1 MPRWLDPDIETLS
14 RPPSAETVDVL
25 VELLAEIDAAA
36 EADDFYDRVC
46 EGLCRLTSMERAGL
60 FLYDRTLRIVL
71 AVGSAG
77 VDPDLLE
84 GVEGTLEETPVAQRA
99 LADDRVV
106 EASEASEA

>member
-1 MPRWLDPDIETLS
+1 MRWLDQGIGTLS
-14 RPPSAETVDVL
+14 PAPSAETVDVL

-36 EADDFYDRVC
+36 EGDDFYDRVC

-60 FLYDRTLRIVL
+60 FLYDRTLRTVR

-84 GVEGTLEETPVAQRA
+84 DVAGARA
-99 LADDRVV
+99 DPTSPACNPAPAARSRFTVTSTV
-106 EASEASEA
+106 G